1 LAPGRRSTTAQG
13 NVPPPSLSRATM
25 FGMPPHPGVIIPDAT
40 GHSKTPPAIQPK
52 RGRERL
58 LRELVFSLLVVLL
71 AFLWRLAID
80 RWLGDQMPYTT
91 FIVAV
96 AAAGWYAGVRSAVFA
111 MLLGGMTAY
120 FCFVPPRYHLGF
132 ARVADQVGFSVYVL
146 GGIGVVLITRARDK
160 ALRKSASAAA
170 EMRESAMR
178 FHALADNIPQLAWM
192 ADEHGRRF
200 WYNQRWLDYTGTTIQ
215 QMEGMGWEQLHHPE
229 HRDRVIEGIR
239 RSWERG
245 EDWEDTF
252 LLRGK
257 DGTYRWFLTRAVP
270 IRDEYGHVSRW
281 FGTNTDV
288 SDRMQTEEAL
298 RRSEKLAAVGRV
310 VATVAHELNN
320 PLTIA
325 INHVF
330 LAQHDPNDA
339 TRSKHLERADI
350 ELRRAS
356 TLANRTL
363 SFYAGSTSQQVL
375 VMDVL
380 VHEVLD
386 LFTTAFAERGIAVR
400 QELASDCA
408 VIGSRQELWQVL
420 VNLLSNALDAIG
432 ENGLIRVRLETAA
445 SLPANDAFVRLT
457 VADSGCGIE
466 AEIRK
471 KVFDPFFTT
480 KASSGLGLWIAK
492 GIVEHHHGMIRL
504 RSCTQA
510 GHSGTV
516 VSVTIPRSNMSN

>member
-1 LAPGRRSTTAQG
+1 MG
-13 NVPPPSLSRATM
+13 
-25 FGMPPHPGVIIPDAT
+25 GMLPHPAVIPPHAA
-40 GHSKTPPAIQPK
+40 GHPKTSSAIRPMQ
-52 RGRERL
+52 GRERF

-80 RWLGDQMPYTT
+80 PWLGDQMPYAT

-96 AAAGWYAGVRSAVFA
+96 AAAGLYAGVRSAVLA
-111 MLLGGMTAY
+111 MLLGGVTAY

-132 ARVADQVGFSVYVL
+132 ARVEDQVGFSVYVL
-146 GGIGVVLITRARDK
+146 GAIGVVLITRARDR
-160 ALRKSASAAA
+160 ALRRSAAAAA

-192 ADEHGRRF
+192 ADEHGQRF
-200 WYNQRWLDYTGTTIQ
+200 WYNQRWLDYTGTTFPE
-215 QMEGMGWEQLHHPE
+215 MAGMGWEKLHHPDH
-229 HRDRVIEGIR
+229 HRRVMEGIR

-270 IRDEYGHVSRW
+270 IHDEHGHVSRW

-298 RRSEKLAAVGRV
+298 RRSEKLAVVGRV

-325 INHVF
+325 TNHVF
-330 LAQHDPNDA
+330 LAQHDPNDT

-363 SFYAGSTSQQVL
+363 NFYAGSTSKQVL
-375 VMDVL
+375 SMHAV
-380 VHEVLD
+380 VHEVLE

-400 QELASDCA
+400 QELANDCA
-408 VIGSRQELWQVL
+408 VTGSRQEMWQVL

-432 ENGLIRVRLETAA
+432 TSGVIRIRLKAVA
-445 SLPANDAFVRLT
+445 SLRTGDPFVRLT
-457 VADSGCGIE
+457 VADSGCGID
-466 AEIRK
+466 AKIRK

-480 KASSGLGLWIAK
+480 KRSSGLGLWIAK

-516 VSVTIPRSNMSN
+516 VWVMIPRANIRDCN